1 RMQARPACPA
11 GRGLERDRAG
21 RGRPHLKTG
30 GAHGAPSFSSRPTEP
45 PTWRL
50 FRRLQS
56 EAPPPMDSPRGATLR
71 WGMDPIAYE
80 RRGAAAL
87 VRIVRPERRNAI
99 DGATADALHAA
110 FARFVA
116 DEGARVLVLAGDA
129 NAFRAGA
136 DLKAIETLR
145 DRDEGPLGITRLL
158 SPK

>member
-1 RMQARPACPA
+1 
-11 GRGLERDRAG
+11 
-21 RGRPHLKTG
+21 
-30 GAHGAPSFSSRPTEP
+30 
-45 PTWRL
+45 
-50 FRRLQS
+50 
-56 EAPPPMDSPRGATLR
+56 MDSPCGATLR
-71 WGMDPIAYE
+71 WGMDPIVYE

-129 NAFRAGA
+129 NAFSAGA

-145 DRDEGPLGITRLL
+145 DRDEGPLGITRLH
-158 SPK
+158 SPKPTIAAVTGYCVGCRLYFLRWWVPSLFDRIARRTTIST